1 MKQNNERERN
11 DIRIDRDMKVDDDGR
26 QITAYIEM
34 WFDVDKKFG
43 IHTANE
49 DTTWLNLYAQY
60 NPFEDTL
67 RLFGEI
73 SREDGSESFEYTPTK
88 AEV

>member
-1 MKQNNERERN
+1 MNQNNERERN

-26 QITAYIEM
+26 QITAYIETGLA
-34 WFDVDKKFG
+34 VDKQFC

-73 SREDGSESFEYTPTK
+73 SRKDGSESFEYTPTK

>member
-1 MKQNNERERN
+1 
-11 DIRIDRDMKVDDDGR
+11 
-26 QITAYIEM
+26 M